1 MTMREHETFL
11 AQLWRNAL
19 TAVLTIAVILAAA
32 SLVAWAWP

>member
-1 MTMREHETFL
+1 MNPRTL
-11 AQLWRNAL
+11 AQELWRNAV